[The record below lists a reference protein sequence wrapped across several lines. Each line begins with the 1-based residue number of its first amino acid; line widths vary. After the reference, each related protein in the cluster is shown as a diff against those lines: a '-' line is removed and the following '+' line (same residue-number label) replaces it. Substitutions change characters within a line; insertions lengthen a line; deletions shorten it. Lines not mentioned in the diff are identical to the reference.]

1 LINEG
6 YLKRSDLKGNTV
18 HECREI
24 CGRAYQ
30 RMQQL
35 EKTGRDFKRPKK
47 EIETAKRH
55 VATGAKAT
63 LKEARKGTVSKSEVR
78 SRVDVHAYR
87 SAGTAKQKTPLFA
100 SFGQALANSIARMLD
115 GDASQAKL
123 KDVLKAIKSIELQ
136 QDEDVVNRIKYE
148 LKQLEGR
155 AATERR
161 QLLAAQKKRT
171 SKVVHLPSRTRARA

>member
-1 LINEG
+1 M
-6 YLKRSDLKGNTV
+6 K
-18 HECREI
+18 
-24 CGRAYQ
+24 
-30 RMQQL
+30 QL

-47 EIETAKRH
+47 DIETAKRH
-55 VATGAKAT
+55 VAKGAKAT
-63 LKEARKGTVSKSEVR
+63 LKEARKGTVAGREIR
-78 SRVDVHAYR
+78 GRVDVHAYR
-87 SAGTAKQKTPLFA
+87 SAGKDKRATPLFA

-115 GDASQAKL
+115 GDASQEKL
-123 KDVLKAIKSIELQ
+123 TQVREAVSSIELK

-155 AATERR
+155 TAKERQ